1 MKLNLARLWNETD
14 GVMSF
19 EWTMLLTLLVLG
31 VVAGLAGAR
40 DAIID
45 ELGDAAQAMLALDHS
60 YELDSPLE
68 LLVDIDGPGG
78 PAPLQE
84 VGTASGSAFL
94 DAQVFDDSNRA
105 VALPLEQAGQL
116 DNDS

>member
-1 MKLNLARLWNETD
+1 MRPNLASLWHETD
-14 GVMSF
+14 GVLSF
-19 EWTMLLTLLVLG
+19 EWTVLLTLLVLG

-68 LLVDIDGPGG
+68 LLVDIDGPLG
-78 PAPLQE
+78 PAPAEE
-84 VGTASGSAFL
+84 VGTATGSAFL
-94 DAQVFDDSNRA
+94 DAQIFLDCGRNS
-105 VALPLEQAGQL
+105 ALPGEQDGQTDL
-116 DNDS
+116 